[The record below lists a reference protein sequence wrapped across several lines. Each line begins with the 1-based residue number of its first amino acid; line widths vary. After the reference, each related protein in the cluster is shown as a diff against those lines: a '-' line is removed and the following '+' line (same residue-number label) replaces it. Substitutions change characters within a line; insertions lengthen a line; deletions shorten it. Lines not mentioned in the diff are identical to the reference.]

1 MNNTERAVSLL
12 TLVSLLSLVYV
23 FFGGSGG
30 SLSDIGPGI
39 DVIETWGIVPFILSL
54 LSILVVAYFRK
65 NISTVVKILNV
76 IVALIVIAPSSLT
89 VI

>member
-1 MNNTERAVSLL
+1 MNNIEKVISLL
-12 TLVSLLSLVYV
+12 TLVSLLSLVSV

-39 DVIETWGIVPFILSL
+39 EGIETWGIVPFILSL
-54 LSILVVAYFRK
+54 LSIFVVAYFRN
-65 NISTVVKILNV
+65 NIGTVVKILNV